1 MSGST
6 LSKAWRRSI
15 AASPLLHVCRWL
27 LHRGYPNHKAFAL
40 LDSADLPKEV
50 DALIRITVK
59 RSKLWANERAEIA
72 RELIAHAQDA
82 LEAGRTGQE
91 IASTFGDP
99 KRIAKLMRRSMKRKR
114 PLYWRAYRNMKRA
127 TGVLI
132 LVLIVGYSS
141 LAVRFYMGKPEIK
154 RNFIAE
160 LNARNAG
167 YSEDQKAW
175 GVYREVDI
183 EWQRLTLEA
192 WNRAGGEGSEHEQR
206 LFRNAWS
213 SELEELDIGH
223 PDNQEALDLFRGFE
237 PELKRIREAA
247 SRPVMGMEYGL
258 NLRAVEVEPGI
269 KQWQVDTDAELQDKP
284 KPLIMMQLPYLSM
297 VQNYSRAL
305 LVDVGLAMKEG
316 DPDRAFADVKAML
329 GMSRQ
334 VRSDRILISSLVS
347 NAIVGRTTRALR
359 EVLKDD
365 PDAWSRDQ
373 LVSLSH
379 ELLEIR
385 RAMGLGLEYEAK
397 SFDDILQRMF
407 TDDGRGNGRLTAQ
420 GSRFLSGLLV
430 SYDANG
436 EVMPTDPGGILGAAS
451 EPLMTLT
458 IGDRKYQSDRYHGM
472 IDTIRQVLRD
482 GPESIGRVSFQEIE
496 GDGWRQ
502 GWGGRYSP
510 VDALFPAFS
519 SAVQRVFV
527 TQFQTDADLV
537 MLAVEVYAREY
548 GRYPEALETL
558 VPQYLPAIPEDM
570 MNPGRP
576 LQYRLDES
584 GYIIYSAGSDG
595 DLDDGVEPD
604 PKNVDRTSFSYRYGF
619 AYSYSQ
625 SGQPRVVLGSDG
637 QPEMALPRGPDS
649 DWVLIDM
656 RRAGASSS
664 GG

>member
-1 MSGST
+1 
-6 LSKAWRRSI
+6 
-15 AASPLLHVCRWL
+15 
-27 LHRGYPNHKAFAL
+27 
-40 LDSADLPKEV
+40 
-50 DALIRITVK
+50 
-59 RSKLWANERAEIA
+59 
-72 RELIAHAQDA
+72 
-82 LEAGRTGQE
+82 
-91 IASTFGDP
+91 
-99 KRIAKLMRRSMKRKR
+99 
-114 PLYWRAYRNMKRA
+114 
-127 TGVLI
+127 
-132 LVLIVGYSS
+132 
-141 LAVRFYMGKPEIK
+141 
-154 RNFIAE
+154 
-160 LNARNAG
+160 
-167 YSEDQKAW
+167 
-175 GVYREVDI
+175 
-183 EWQRLTLEA
+183 
-192 WNRAGGEGSEHEQR
+192 
-206 LFRNAWS
+206 
-213 SELEELDIGH
+213 
-223 PDNQEALDLFRGFE
+223 
-237 PELKRIREAA
+237 
-247 SRPVMGMEYGL
+247 
-258 NLRAVEVEPGI
+258 
-269 KQWQVDTDAELQDKP
+269 VDTDAELQDKP